1 VKPLAPVLLAL
12 GAALGAAVFTTG
24 ALAQGWPSKPVRIV
38 VPYPAGGGADTV
50 SRILF
55 AKVGED
61 LGQQFVIENRGGGGG
76 TIGPAI
82 VAKAPADGYTVLYHG
97 TAHSIN
103 PALMPNLPYDTRKDF
118 IPVFLAAQVP
128 NLLVVYPPV
137 PEKTVADVIAAAKA
151 GPGLDFA
158 SSGNGS
164 VQHLALELFR
174 VMTGGR
180 INHVAYKGGGPAL
193 NDLMG
198 GHIKFFF
205 SNASSST
212 PHVKSGQI
220 RAIAHTGR
228 GRLASFPD
236 LPPVS
241 DTVPGFEAYEWN
253 GVFLPAGTPA
263 EVVNRLNA
271 ALNASLRSPRIMER
285 LASLSVEAQPNS
297 PAEFAAFFRSE
308 VEKWGKVIREA
319 NIKLD

>member
-1 VKPLAPVLLAL
+1 
-12 GAALGAAVFTTG
+12 
-24 ALAQGWPSKPVRIV
+24 VRVV
-38 VPYPAGGGADTV
+38 VPYSTGGGADTV

-55 AKVGED
+55 AKVSED
-61 LGQQFVIENRGGGGG
+61 LGQPFVIENRAGGGA

-103 PALMPNLPYDTRKDF
+103 PALVPNLPYDTQKDF
-118 IPVFLAAQVP
+118 VPVFLAAQVP

-137 PEKTVADVIAAAKA
+137 QAKSVADVIAMAKA
-151 GPGLDFA
+151 APGLDFA
-158 SSGNGS
+158 SAGNGS

-174 VMTGGR
+174 SMAGVKL
-180 INHVAYKGGGPAL
+180 NHVPYKGGGPAL
-193 NDLMG
+193 NDMIG

-205 SNASSST
+205 SNASAST
-212 PHVKSGQI
+212 PFVKTGQL

-241 DTVPGFEAYEWN
+241 DTVAGFEAYEWN
-253 GVFLPAGTPA
+253 GVFLPAGTPP

-271 ALNASLRSPRIMER
+271 ALNASLRSPKIMER
-285 LASLSVEAQPNS
+285 LASLSVEARENS
-297 PAEFAAFFRSE
+297 PADFAAFFQSE
-308 VEKWGKVIREA
+308 LDKWGRVIREA
-319 NIKLD
+319 NIKLE

>member
-1 VKPLAPVLLAL
+1 MLRFVIGCALAVLC
-12 GAALGAAVFTTG
+12 GTVT
-24 ALAQGWPSKPVRIV
+24 AQGWPAKPVRVV
-38 VPYPAGGGADTV
+38 VPYSAGGGADTV

-61 LGQQFVIENRGGGGG
+61 LGQQFVIENRAGGGA

-103 PALMPNLPYDTRKDF
+103 PALVPNLPYDTQKDF

-128 NLLVVYPPV
+128 NLLVVYPQV
-137 PEKTVADVIAAAKA
+137 PEKTVAEVIAAAKN

-174 VMTGGR
+174 VMTGGK
-180 INHVAYKGGGPAL
+180 ISHVPYKGGGPAL

-198 GHIKFFF
+198 GHIKYFF

-212 PHVKSGQI
+212 PFVKAGQI

-253 GVFLPAGTPA
+253 GVFVPAGTPA
-263 EVVNRLNA
+263 DVVNRLNA
-271 ALNASLRSPRIMER
+271 ALNAALRSPKIMER
-285 LASLSVEAQPNS
+285 LASLSVQAQPNT
-297 PAEFAAFFRSE
+297 PAQFGAFFQSE
-308 VEKWGKVIREA
+308 VEKWTRVIKES
-319 NIKLD
+319 NIKLE

>member
-1 VKPLAPVLLAL
+1 MRPFLLVAWL
-12 GAALGAAVFTTG
+12 ICASAS
-24 ALAQGWPSKPVRIV
+24 AQTWPSKPVRVV
-38 VPYPAGGGADTV
+38 VPYSTGGGADTV

-61 LGQQFVIENRGGGGG
+61 LGQSFVIENRAGGGA

-103 PALMPNLPYDTRKDF
+103 PALVPNLPYDTQKDF

-137 PEKTVADVIAAAKA
+137 QAKTVADVIAMAKA

-158 SSGNGS
+158 SAGNGS

-174 VMTGGR
+174 SMADVKL
-180 INHVAYKGGGPAL
+180 NHVPYKGGGPAL
-193 NDLMG
+193 NDMIG

-205 SNASSST
+205 SNASAST
-212 PHVKSGQI
+212 PFVRSGQV

-236 LPPVS
+236 VPPVS
-241 DTVPGFEAYEWN
+241 DTVAGFEAYEWN
-253 GVFLPAGTPA
+253 GVFLPAGAAP
-263 EVVNRLNA
+263 EVVKRLNA
-271 ALNASLRSPRIMER
+271 ALNASLRSPKIMER
-285 LASLSVEAQPNS
+285 LASLSVEARENS
-297 PAEFAAFFRSE
+297 PAEFAAFFQSE
-308 VEKWGKVIREA
+308 LDKWGRVIREA
-319 NIKLD
+319 NIKLE

>member
-1 VKPLAPVLLAL
+1 MK
-12 GAALGAAVFTTG
+12 
-24 ALAQGWPSKPVRIV
+24 ALAAISFAIWAAACATAAPAQTYPSKPVRVV
-38 VPYPAGGGADTV
+38 VPYSTGGGADTV

-55 AKVGED
+55 AKVSED
-61 LGQQFVIENRGGGGG
+61 LGQQFVIENRGGGGA

-82 VAKAPADGYTVLYHG
+82 VARAPADGYTVLYHG

-103 PALMPNLPYDTRKDF
+103 PALVPKLPYDTQKDF

-128 NLLVVYPPV
+128 NLLVVYPQV
-137 PEKTVADVIAAAKA
+137 PANTVADVIAMAKT

-158 SSGNGS
+158 SAGNGS

-174 VMTGGR
+174 VMAGVR
-180 INHVAYKGGGPAL
+180 INHVPYKGGGPAL
-193 NDLMG
+193 NDLIG
-198 GHIKFFF
+198 GHIRFFF
-205 SNASSST
+205 SNASASSAF
-212 PHVKSGQI
+212 VRSGQV

-253 GVFLPAGTPA
+253 GVFVPAGSPR

-271 ALNASLRSPRIMER
+271 ALNASLRSPKIMER
-285 LASLSVEAQPNS
+285 LASLSVEARQNS
-297 PAEFAAFFRSE
+297 PAEFAAFFQSE
-308 VEKWGKVIREA
+308 IDKWGKLIREA
-319 NIKLD
+319 HIKLD

>member
-1 VKPLAPVLLAL
+1 MLRFVIGCVLAAL
-12 GAALGAAVFTTG
+12 CGAAT
-24 ALAQGWPSKPVRIV
+24 AQGWPARPVRVV
-38 VPYPAGGGADTV
+38 VPYSAGGGADTV

-82 VAKAPADGYTVLYHG
+82 VAKAPPDGYTVLYHG

-103 PALMPNLPYDTRKDF
+103 PALVPNLPYDTQKDF

-137 PEKTVADVIAAAKA
+137 PEKTVAEVIAAAKS

-174 VMTGGR
+174 VMSGGR
-180 INHVAYKGGGPAL
+180 ISHVPYKGGGPAL

-198 GHIKFFF
+198 GHIKYFF

-212 PHVKSGQI
+212 PLVKSGQI

-228 GRLASFPD
+228 GRLASFPE

-253 GVFLPAGTPA
+253 GVFVPAGTPP

-271 ALNASLRSPRIMER
+271 ALNAALRSPKIMER
-285 LASLSVEAQPNS
+285 LASLSVQAQPNT
-297 PAEFAAFFRSE
+297 PPEFGAFFQSE
-308 VEKWGKVIREA
+308 VEKWTRVIKES
-319 NIKLD
+319 NIKLE

>member
-1 VKPLAPVLLAL
+1 MLRFVIGCVL
-12 GAALGAAVFTTG
+12 AALCGASA
-24 ALAQGWPSKPVRIV
+24 AQGWPAKPVRVV
-38 VPYPAGGGADTV
+38 VPYSAGGGADTV

-61 LGQQFVIENRGGGGG
+61 LGQQFVIENRAGGGA

-103 PALMPNLPYDTRKDF
+103 PALVPNLPYDTQKDF

-137 PEKTVADVIAAAKA
+137 PEKTVAEVIAAAKS

-174 VMTGGR
+174 VMTGGK
-180 INHVAYKGGGPAL
+180 ISHVPYKGGGPAL

-198 GHIKFFF
+198 GHIKYFF

-212 PHVKSGQI
+212 PFVKSGQI

-228 GRLASFPD
+228 GRLASFPE

-253 GVFLPAGTPA
+253 GVFVPAGTPA
-263 EVVNRLNA
+263 DVVNRLNA
-271 ALNASLRSPRIMER
+271 ALNAALRSPKIMER
-285 LASLSVEAQPNS
+285 LASLSVEAHPNT
-297 PAEFAAFFRSE
+297 PVEFGAFFQSE
-308 VEKWGKVIREA
+308 VKKWTQVIRES
-319 NIKLD
+319 NIKLE

>member
-1 VKPLAPVLLAL
+1 LK
-12 GAALGAAVFTTG
+12 
-24 ALAQGWPSKPVRIV
+24 ALAAISFAIWAAACPTAAPAQTYPSKPVRVV
-38 VPYPAGGGADTV
+38 VPYSTGGGADTV

-55 AKVGED
+55 AKVSED
-61 LGQQFVIENRGGGGG
+61 LGQQFVIENRGGGGA

-82 VAKAPADGYTVLYHG
+82 VARAPADGYTVLYHG

-103 PALMPNLPYDTRKDF
+103 PALVPKLPYDTQKDF

-128 NLLVVYPPV
+128 NLLVVYPQV
-137 PEKTVADVIAAAKA
+137 PANTVADVIAMAKT

-158 SSGNGS
+158 SAGNGS

-174 VMTGGR
+174 VMAGVR
-180 INHVAYKGGGPAL
+180 INHVPYKGGGPAL
-193 NDLMG
+193 NDLIG
-198 GHIKFFF
+198 GHIRFFF
-205 SNASSST
+205 SNASASSAF
-212 PHVKSGQI
+212 VRSGQV

-253 GVFLPAGTPA
+253 GVFVPAGTPA

-271 ALNASLRSPRIMER
+271 ALNASLRSPKIMER
-285 LASLSVEAQPNS
+285 LASLSVEVRQNS
-297 PAEFAAFFRSE
+297 PAEFAAFFQSE
-308 VEKWGKVIREA
+308 IDKWGKLIREA
-319 NIKLD
+319 HIKLD